1 MNNVMQRQADI
12 INQYLVNNN
21 GLAASEFM
29 TDMAMPFDQQDR
41 VLSAIG
47 RLSKPT
53 ARKIGLIIE
62 LTANNVPN
70 ELLLK

>member
-21 GLAASEFM
+21 GLAAAEFM

-62 LTANNVPN
+62 LSASNVPN